1 MGDPS
6 EERTSV
12 QISSFVSSDCSMIA
26 VGISSSDDDSLLI
39 DRHPPGLSLELYR
52 SLELNTALSQ
62 PENYVRAVQE
72 LAAVVEAL
80 PRFGRPGRK
89 ATASEI
95 INDALLAVDSC
106 NGWLGCLSALA
117 RLVAACSKQPLLP
130 QQRVRRL
137 TREHKRIAVTFA
149 RLKGDCSLPPGRF
162 LDLPQA
168 CLDQVCLFLLLCTG
182 VGALRACLTQPG
194 SSGLDMQW
202 SCRSSRF

>member
-1 MGDPS
+1 
-6 EERTSV
+6 
-12 QISSFVSSDCSMIA
+12 MIA
-26 VGISSSDDDSLLI
+26 VGISSSDDDSLATDQRL
-39 DRHPPGLSLELYR
+39 PGLSLELYR
-52 SLELNTALSQ
+52 SLELTTALSQ

-89 ATASEI
+89 ATASEMM
-95 INDALLAVDSC
+95 NDALLAVNSC

-117 RLVAACSKQPLLP
+117 RLVAACNKQPLLP

-149 RLKGDCSLPPGRF
+149 RQKGDCSIPRGRF

-168 CLDQVCLFLLLCTG
+168 CLVQVCLFLLLCTG
-182 VGALRACLTQPG
+182 VGSLRACLSQPG
-194 SSGLDMQW
+194 SSGLDVRW
-202 SCRSSRF
+202 SCRSSHF